1 MVWMVLE
8 NLPGVGLAKK
18 HSFLMFLEGVLLSTV
33 GIWTVHYIFP
43 AHTSVLAIAFVTIGV
58 APLINKLLCMET
70 QEEASKPGWA
80 IGFLARHFCIVR
92 VYAWLTIGLV
102 ASFSLWYVVLPA
114 ETPTYCTGGSSEI
127 ECIIPARDSVFAEQ
141 EKTFSTITGKAT
153 ATTGDAA
160 ASTGGVGVTECKD
173 PETRSL
179 GGCFGLIFNNNAIVL
194 GLAIL
199 LSFIYGAGAIF
210 LIGWNASVIGVFIGK
225 EMLNVHVFAG
235 LARAI
240 GYLPHGIPE
249 IMGYFIGAIAGGVIS
264 VEVTKR
270 RFHTK
275 EFWIIT
281 KDAAVLVLLAYAV
294 LAFGA
299 LIEAWLIVG
308 G

>member
-1 MVWMVLE
+1 MVLE

-18 HSFLMFLEGVLLSTV
+18 YSFLMFLEGVLLSTV

-43 AHTSVLAIAFVTIGV
+43 AYTSVLAIAFVTIGV
-58 APLINKLLCMET
+58 APLLNKLFSMET

-92 VYAWLTIGLV
+92 VYAWLTIGLI

-114 ETPTYCTGGSSEI
+114 ETPSYCTHGSSEI
-127 ECIIPARDSVFAEQ
+127 ECVIPARDVVFAEQ

-153 ATTGDAA
+153 VE
-160 ASTGGVGVTECKD
+160 STGGVGVTECKD

-225 EMLNVHVFAG
+225 EMLNVNIFAG

-264 VEVTKR
+264 VEMTKR

-275 EFWIIT
+275 EFWTIM
-281 KDAAVLVLLAYAV
+281 KDAAVLVVLAYIV

-299 LIEAWLIVG
+299 LLEAWMIVG
-308 G
+308 